1 MPSYGM
7 KQKPAGKD
15 CGCKGEPMPGDREMK
30 SQDTTIITNLKF
42 DNIEYKGNAVL
53 RANRG

>member
-15 CGCKGEPMPGDREMK
+15 CGCDSEPMPGEREMK
-30 SQDTTIITNLKF
+30 AQDTNIITNLKF